1 MRKYLN
7 KFFSQPTC
15 DLCQRL
21 FCSTSMNETLFYVR
35 SVAVLIIASCFSDKS
50 RTTKKRF
57 VVVATNAK
65 FTIIDIAVSK
75 NAIGRRYI
83 RRISNFLTF
92 QSQKSQNFFLKGFR
106 LLKLSPILPTTL
118 IEL

>member
-1 MRKYLN
+1 
-7 KFFSQPTC
+7 
-15 DLCQRL
+15 
-21 FCSTSMNETLFYVR
+21 MNETLFYVR

-75 NAIGRRYI
+75 NAMDGVTFDES
-83 RRISNFLTF
+83 RISLL
-92 QSQKSQNFFLKGFR
+92 SSHKSLKIF
-106 LLKLSPILPTTL
+106 S
-118 IEL
+118 

>member
-1 MRKYLN
+1 
-7 KFFSQPTC
+7 
-15 DLCQRL
+15 
-21 FCSTSMNETLFYVR
+21 MNETLFYVR

-75 NAIGRRYI
+75 NAIGGRYI

>member
-1 MRKYLN
+1 
-7 KFFSQPTC
+7 
-15 DLCQRL
+15 
-21 FCSTSMNETLFYVR
+21 MNETLFYVR

-75 NAIGRRYI
+75 NAIGGRYI
-83 RRISNFLTF
+83 RISNLLL
-92 QSQKSQNFFLKGFR
+92 SSHKNLKIF
-106 LLKLSPILPTTL
+106 S
-118 IEL
+118 